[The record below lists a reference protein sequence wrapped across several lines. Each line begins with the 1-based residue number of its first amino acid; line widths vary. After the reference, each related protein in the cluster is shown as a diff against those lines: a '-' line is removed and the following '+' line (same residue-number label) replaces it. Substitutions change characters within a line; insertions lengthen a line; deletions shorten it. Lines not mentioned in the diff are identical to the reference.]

1 MGLCDMV
8 RIAHCEQTGQN
19 PGRDIA
25 VKKLHICGSR
35 LGRFLKLLAG
45 VFTAVLLVSQAP
57 AQERYPAKPVRFVV
71 ATPATGPAD
80 ILARIYAQKL
90 GERWGQAVVV
100 ENRVGATGT
109 IGADAVAKAAPDGY
123 TLLFTVDLPIVMAP
137 ALIKTPYDPRKGF
150 TPIALM
156 AETANM
162 LVVHPSVGA
171 SNLAEL
177 VAVAKKRPG
186 VLTYSS
192 AGSASPGHLCAEML
206 RASAGIDILHV
217 PYKGAAPA
225 MTAVLG
231 GEVSMFCGPI
241 PQGLPHVK
249 SGKLRAVGVTGTAA
263 SPLIP
268 ELAPLAASYSGL
280 VSTNTYMLYAP
291 PGTPP
296 AIATQL
302 RNDLRRVWEDRD
314 TRERLGVLGIDMIWL
329 EGAELSQRVDAD
341 IAKWAAVVKTGNI
354 KAE

>member
-1 MGLCDMV
+1 MV

-19 PGRDIA
+19 PGRGIA
-25 VKKLHICGSR
+25 LKRLLICGSR
-35 LGRFLKLLAG
+35 LGRLLKLFAG
-45 VFTAVLLVSQAP
+45 LFTALLLVSQAP
-57 AQERYPAKPVRFVV
+57 AQERYPAKPVRFIV

-137 ALIKTPYDPRKGF
+137 ALIKTPYDPRNGF
-150 TPIALM
+150 TPIALL
-156 AETANM
+156 AESASM

-171 SNLAEL
+171 TTLSEL
-177 VAVAKKRPG
+177 VAIAKKKPG
-186 VLTYSS
+186 ALTFSS
-192 AGSASPGHLCAEML
+192 AGPASPGHLCAEML
-206 RASAGIDILHV
+206 RASAGIDIVHV

-225 MTAVLG
+225 MTAVLA

-249 SGKLRAVGVTGTAA
+249 SGKLHAVGVTSTAI
-263 SPLIP
+263 SPLVP
-268 ELAPLAASYSGL
+268 ELPTLAATYPGL

-291 PGTPP
+291 PGTP
-296 AIATQL
+296 AVITSQL
-302 RNDLRRVWEDRD
+302 RNDVRRIWEYKETRD
-314 TRERLGVLGIDMIWL
+314 RLGVLGLDMLWL
-329 EGAELSQRVDAD
+329 EGTDLSRRIDAD
-341 IAKWAAVVKTGNI
+341 LAKWAVVVKTGNI

>member
-1 MGLCDMV
+1 MV
-8 RIAHCEQTGQN
+8 RIALCEQTGQN

-25 VKKLHICGSR
+25 LKRLHICGSR
-35 LGRFLKLLAG
+35 PGRLLKLLAG
-45 VFTAVLLVSQAP
+45 VVTAAVLVSQAP
-57 AQERYPAKPVRFVV
+57 AQERYPTKPVRFIV

-80 ILARIYAQKL
+80 ILARVYAQKL

-150 TPIALM
+150 TPIVLL
-156 AETANM
+156 AESASM

-171 SNLAEL
+171 TTLAEL
-177 VAVAKKRPG
+177 VAIAKKKPG
-186 VLTYSS
+186 VLTFSS
-192 AGSASPGHLCAEML
+192 AGPASPGHLCSEML
-206 RASAGIDILHV
+206 RSSAGIDIVHV

-225 MTAVLG
+225 MTAALA

-249 SGKLRAVGVTGTAA
+249 SGKLRAVGVTSTAV
-263 SPLIP
+263 SPLVP
-268 ELAPLAASYSGL
+268 ELPTLAATYPGL

-291 PGTPP
+291 PGTPA
-296 AIATQL
+296 AITAQL
-302 RNDLRRVWEDRD
+302 RNDVRRIWDDKD
-314 TRERLGVLGIDMIWL
+314 TRERLGVLGLDMLWL
-329 EGAELSQRVDAD
+329 EGADLSHRIDAD
-341 IAKWAAVVKTGNI
+341 LAKWAAVVKAGNI